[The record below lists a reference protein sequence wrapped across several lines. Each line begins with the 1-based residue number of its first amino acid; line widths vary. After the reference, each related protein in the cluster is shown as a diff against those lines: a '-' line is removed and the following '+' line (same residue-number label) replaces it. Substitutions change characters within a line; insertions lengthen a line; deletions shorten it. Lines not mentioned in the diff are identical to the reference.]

1 MKTRKI
7 IVAGLV
13 LLMLLQLLAGCSASR
28 YDAKLYSDADGWVDG
43 IFLWQNQVKGAYYGG
58 ERIEDGPSVR
68 NFIITTEEEYDEIFV
83 KASPPIVD
91 FEKQTV
97 ILHIETDTSPR
108 EYVLQDVD
116 LNEGV
121 LTVKIKLEKG
131 REGVDDAVMPYSRV
145 FMLVMNKTE
154 ITEVVFEKVR

>member
-1 MKTRKI
+1 MKKSLPT
-7 IVAGLV
+7 
-13 LLMLLQLLAGCSASR
+13 
-28 YDAKLYSDADGWVDG
+28 
-43 IFLWQNQVKGAYYGG
+43 
-58 ERIEDGPSVR
+58 
-68 NFIITTEEEYDEIFV
+68 
-83 KASPPIVD
+83 VD